1 MASMRNPLFGNDDAK
16 RVAPTFAS
24 ADAPVTGPRPRA
36 VVALI
41 GWTVASA
48 LACFALRAVV
58 LEDVRPGERL
68 HIFWHLVLRDEP
80 VAALLCLGVALA
92 AAVVAHRFWPA
103 ALNGALE
110 RLSARPWAFIA
121 AATATL
127 AVAALIVYRRH
138 PLSMDEYAP
147 LFQARAFARGSL
159 WGEVP
164 PEVLPRL
171 VPVRSGGF
179 LEASVDGRVISSY
192 WPGFALLLTPFAAL
206 GIPWLLNP
214 LLGGATL
221 WIVWRLARRL
231 LPSPSAAGWAV
242 LLTAA
247 SPAFAVNAI
256 SFYSMAAHLLF
267 NLLFVWLVL
276 EAEPRRLFAAGA
288 VGSFAL
294 ALHNPVPH
302 VLFALPWIVWIG
314 LRQGGA
320 RRLGALLL
328 GYIPLSAVL
337 GLGWLWVRS
346 TLAGSKAQGP
356 GAVELAAG
364 LARLAFT
371 MPGLDLVL
379 ARAAGLVELTLWA
392 VPGLLLVASWAA
404 LRSFRRSGDRRL
416 FLLALSGICTLIGYL
431 FVPFNQG
438 HGWGFR
444 YFHSAWGVV
453 PLLAAAF
460 LTSPDVQ
467 KTSLPRAMLA
477 SAALSLALG
486 TGLRF
491 AQVRTFIDE
500 HLAQLPRAAASQ
512 ERRVV
517 FVRRERG
524 YYSQDLVQNDP
535 FLEGSRWIL
544 LSGGDESDVDW
555 MRRAFPRS
563 RRIAANEV
571 ATVWA
576 VE

>member
-1 MASMRNPLFGNDDAK
+1 MGSMRDPLFGNDRSP

-24 ADAPVTGPRPRA
+24 ANAPAAGLPRA
-36 VVALI
+36 AVALI
-41 GWTVASA
+41 GWTAASTV
-48 LACFALRAVV
+48 ACFAVRALV
-58 LEDVRPGERL
+58 LEDVQPGGRL
-68 HIFWHLVLRDEP
+68 QIFWHLFLRDEP
-80 VAALLCLGVALA
+80 AAALLGLAVALL
-92 AAVVAHRFWPA
+92 AVLVARLSWPA
-103 ALNGALE
+103 ALDGAMEKLA
-110 RLSARPWAFIA
+110 ARPWTFIA

-138 PLSMDEYAP
+138 PLAMDEYAP

-171 VPVRSGGF
+171 VPGRNDF
-179 LEASVDGRVISSY
+179 LEASSGGRIISSY

-206 GIPWLLNP
+206 GAPWLLNP

-221 WIVWRLARRL
+221 CIVRHLARKL

-267 NLLFVWLVL
+267 NLLFVALIL
-276 EAEPRRLFAAGA
+276 EPDPRRLFAAGA
-288 VGSFAL
+288 VGSFAFS
-294 ALHNPVPH
+294 LHNPVPH
-302 VLFALPWIVWIG
+302 FLFALPWMAWIG
-314 LRQGGA
+314 LRRGGV
-320 RRLGALLL
+320 RRLAPLFA
-328 GYIPLSAVL
+328 GYLPLSVVL
-337 GLGWLWVRS
+337 GLGWLWRRS
-346 TLAGSKAQGP
+346 RLAGAGPQSP
-356 GAVELAAG
+356 GAVHLVAG
-364 LARLAFT
+364 LAKVAFSA
-371 MPGLDLVL
+371 PGVDLVI
-379 ARAAGLVELTLWA
+379 ARAAGLIELMLWA
-392 VPGLLLVASWAA
+392 APGLVILACWGA
-404 LRSFRRSGDRRL
+404 LRSFRGRVDRRL
-416 FLLALSGICTLIGYL
+416 TLLALSGICTFAGYM

-444 YFHSAWGVV
+444 YFHSAWGVL

-460 LTSPDVQ
+460 LTSPDVE
-467 KTSLPRAMLA
+467 KTVLPRAMLVC
-477 SAALSLALG
+477 AALSLALG

-491 AQVRTFIDE
+491 AQVKTFIDE
-500 HLAQLPRAAASQ
+500 HLAQLPPAADSPD
-512 ERRVV
+512 RRVV
-517 FVRRERG
+517 FVRRDRG

-535 FLEGSRWIL
+535 FLDGSRWVL
-544 LSGGDESDVDW
+544 LSAGEEADADW

-571 ATVWA
+571 ATVWS

>member
-1 MASMRNPLFGNDDAK
+1 MHNPVFGNGDPK

-24 ADAPVTGPRPRA
+24 ADAPVAGLQRRA
-36 VVALI
+36 LRALI
-41 GWTVASA
+41 GWTAASA
-48 LACFALRAVV
+48 LVCFALRALV
-58 LEDVRPGERL
+58 LEDVRPGEKL
-68 HIFWHLVLRDEP
+68 HIFWHLFLRDEP
-80 VAALLCLGVALA
+80 AAAVLGLGVALA
-92 AAVVAHRFWPA
+92 AVLIARLAWPA
-103 ALNGALE
+103 ALDGALG
-110 RLSARPWAFIA
+110 RLAARPWTFIA
-121 AATATL
+121 AATAIL
-127 AVAALIVYRRH
+127 AVAAVIVYHRH

-171 VPVRSGGF
+171 VPIRSGDF
-179 LEASVDGRVISSY
+179 LEASLDGRVISSY
-192 WPGFALLLTPFAAL
+192 WPGFALLLAPFAAL
-206 GIPWLLNP
+206 GVPWLLNP

-247 SPAFAVNAI
+247 SPAFAANAI
-256 SFYSMAAHLLF
+256 SFYSMSAHLLF
-267 NLLFVWLVL
+267 NLLFVSLIL
-276 EAEPRRLFAAGA
+276 EPEPRRLFAAGA

-302 VLFALPWIVWIG
+302 LLFALPWMAWIG

-320 RRLGALLL
+320 RRLAALLL
-328 GYIPLSAVL
+328 GYVPLSAVL

-346 TLAGSKAQGP
+346 RLAGATAQGP
-356 GAVELAAG
+356 GPVELAAG
-364 LARLAFT
+364 LARIAFSA
-371 MPGLDLVL
+371 PGLDLVL
-379 ARAAGLVELTLWA
+379 ARAAGLIELILWA
-392 VPGLLLVASWAA
+392 VPGLLLVASWGA
-404 LRSFRRSGDRRL
+404 LRSLRRTGDRRL
-416 FLLALSGICTLIGYL
+416 FLLALSGVCTLAGYM

-467 KTSLPRAMLA
+467 KTFLPRAMLVC
-477 SAALSLALG
+477 AALSLALG

-491 AQVRTFIDE
+491 AQVRGFIED
-500 HLAQLPRAAASQ
+500 HLAQLPRAATSQ

-517 FVRRERG
+517 FVHRDRG

-535 FLEGSRWIL
+535 FLDGSRWIL
-544 LSGGDESDVDW
+544 LSAGDESDAQW
-555 MRRAFPRS
+555 MRRAFPGS

-571 ATVWA
+571 ASVWA

>member
-1 MASMRNPLFGNDDAK
+1 MS
-16 RVAPTFAS
+16 T
-24 ADAPVTGPRPRA
+24 T
-36 VVALI
+36 
-41 GWTVASA
+41 
-48 LACFALRAVV
+48 
-58 LEDVRPGERL
+58 
-68 HIFWHLVLRDEP
+68 EP
-80 VAALLCLGVALA
+80 
-92 AAVVAHRFWPA
+92 P
-103 ALNGALE
+103 
-110 RLSARPWAFIA
+110 PPAFIA

-127 AVAALIVYRRH
+127 ALAAFFVYRHH

-164 PEVLPRL
+164 PAVLPRI
-171 VPVRSGGF
+171 VPVRSGEF
-179 LEASVDGRVISSY
+179 LEAAIDGRVISSY

-206 GIPWLLNP
+206 GVPWLLNP

-221 WIVWRLARRL
+221 WIVWRLARKL
-231 LPSPSAAGWAV
+231 LPSPAAAGSVV

-247 SPAFAVNAI
+247 SPAFAANAI
-256 SFYSMAAHLLF
+256 SFYSMEAHLFF
-267 NLLFVWLVL
+267 NLLFVWLL
-276 EAEPRRLFAAGA
+276 LQAEPRRLFAAGA
-288 VGSFAL
+288 AGSFAL

-302 VLFALPWIVWIG
+302 LLFALPWMAWIG

-328 GYIPLSAVL
+328 GYLPLSIVL
-337 GLGWLWVRS
+337 GLGWLALRS
-346 TLAGSKAQGP
+346 RLAGAAAQGP
-356 GAVELAAG
+356 GPVQLAAG
-364 LARLAFT
+364 LARIAFSA
-371 MPGLDLVL
+371 PGVDLVL
-379 ARAAGLVELTLWA
+379 ARAAGLVELILWA

-404 LRSFRRSGDRRL
+404 LRSLRRAGDRRL
-416 FLLALSGICTLIGYL
+416 SLLALSAICTFAGYL

-444 YFHSAWGVV
+444 YFHSAWGVL

-460 LTSPDVQ
+460 LTSPDVE
-467 KTSLPRAMLA
+467 KTLLPRAMVVC
-477 SAALSLALG
+477 AALSLAFG

-491 AQVRTFIDE
+491 AQMRTFIDD
-500 HLAQLPRAAASQ
+500 HLAQLPPAASSL

-517 FVRRERG
+517 FVRRDRG

-535 FLEGSRWIL
+535 FLDGSRWVL
-544 LSGGDESDVDW
+544 LSAGEASDADW
-555 MRRAFPRS
+555 MKQAFPGS